1 MSPLFCD
8 TPMNYTSVFRKK
20 VRYTPVRDELVNCI

>member
-1 MSPLFCD
+1 MSHLFCD
-8 TPMNYTSVFRKK
+8 TPMNYTSVFCKK

>member
-8 TPMNYTSVFRKK
+8 TPMNYISVFYKK
-20 VRYTPVRDELVNCI
+20 VRYTPVRAELDNST

>member
-8 TPMNYTSVFRKK
+8 TPMNYTGVFSKK
-20 VRYTPVRDELVNCI
+20 VRYTPVRAELDNST

>member
-8 TPMNYTSVFRKK
+8 TPMNYTSVFCKK
-20 VRYTPVRDELVNCI
+20 VRYTPVRAELDNST